1 MRVVLAHGA
10 SGSAASMQP
19 WVQGLAQRSIDAAA
33 IDIPVK
39 KAETALEA
47 YRSAALATGPAADG
61 IVIGGQSYGGRVASL
76 VAAADADDTSPWRAL
91 VLLCYPLHR
100 PGAPQRGLRVE
111 HWPSLRLPILMLSG
125 ESDPFA
131 RIDLLRGEVGERLP
145 TAELVTYRG
154 VGHSLTSVRDDA
166 LERIAHFVS
175 GLASSTPG

>member
-1 MRVVLAHGA
+1 ME
-10 SGSAASMQP
+10 P
-19 WVQGLAQRSIDAAA
+19 WVRGLAQRSIDAAA

-47 YRSAALATGPAADG
+47 YRAAALATGPAPDG
-61 IVIGGQSYGGRVASL
+61 LIIGGQSYGGRVASL
-76 VAAADADDTSPWRAL
+76 LAASDAGDASPWKAL

-100 PGAPQRGLRVE
+100 PGAPEKGSRVE

-131 RIDLLRGEVGERLP
+131 RIDLLRAEVGERLP

-166 LERIAHFVS
+166 LARIARFVS
-175 GLASSTPG
+175 GLGGSDPG